1 MTITPN
7 SIRKIRIAPD
17 RYGLM
22 SPKTKTRFVVR
33 AGLHRN
39 PADEMTSR
47 FWDRVLADT
56 DISELRTIKLNC
68 S

>member
-7 SIRKIRIAPD
+7 SIRRTRIAPV

-33 AGLHRN
+33 AG
-39 PADEMTSR
+39 TS
-47 FWDRVLADT
+47 
-56 DISELRTIKLNC
+56 SEPRSTK
-68 S
+68 